1 MSRHLVHARRGS
13 PNCGLPIATWPVCQ
27 TLSDQSSDTR
37 LIDLS
42 PDRRYKRPAMDR
54 LPVDEILPRLKE
66 VLQSRNAAVLVAP
79 PGAGKTTRVPLALLD
94 APWLE
99 GRKVIMQ
106 EPRRLA
112 TRAAARRMA
121 ATLGEAVGETVG
133 YRVRLDTKVGPRT
146 RIEVVTDGL
155 FLRMLQDDP
164 SLDGV
169 GCVIFDEL
177 HERGL
182 EPDLSFA
189 LVREAQLA
197 LREDLRVIAMS
208 ATLDPGPVSERLGDA
223 AVIESAGRMFTVDTR
238 YLDREPSGRIEDI
251 VATTVRRA
259 LAEETGSAL
268 VFLPGIGEIRR
279 VEERLGGL
287 GAGIDVAPLYGD
299 LSPAGQDRAIAPT
312 PAGRRKVVLATSIAE
327 TSLTIEGVRLVID
340 SGLMRLPRF
349 SPRSGMTR
357 LETMRVSQAAAD
369 QRRGRAGRLE
379 PGLCYRLWT
388 EEAQRGLS
396 PFTPPE
402 ILDAD
407 LSPLALEIAL
417 WGAGESD
424 LPWLTPP
431 PAAAL
436 AAARTLLVDLGA
448 LDESGAI
455 TPHGR
460 AMTRLGQH
468 PRLAHLVLKGRDLRQ
483 GRVAALLAAIL
494 SERDFLRLPPGQ
506 RDVDLRH
513 RVDIA
518 LSGKRDG
525 ALRLILESARRLTQN
540 QASESPDISM
550 TGALLALAYPDRIG
564 RRRPG
569 AASRYLLSGGRG
581 AILPEGDPMASE
593 EFLVVADLEGGAQD
607 TRIFLAAPITA
618 VEIEELYADRILVEE
633 TVQWSD
639 REGSVLARRRRRLG
653 ALVLEDKPLTRLDPE
668 KLRTAMLEGVRRLG
682 LSALPWTDD
691 LAKWRERVAFL
702 QRLDESWPDLS
713 DRALLDALESWL
725 GPFLSGTSRKDHLSR
740 IDLGSALKALVP
752 WDKQRSLDRLAP
764 THIEV
769 PSGSRVPIDYANPAE
784 PTLSV
789 RLQEMFG
796 LVETPRIA
804 DGKVPL
810 TLHLLSPARRPVQ
823 VTRDLA
829 SFWANG
835 YRTVKSEL
843 KGRYP
848 KHYWPDDP
856 LVAEPT
862 ARVRLRPAR

>member
-1 MSRHLVHARRGS
+1 MIPES
-13 PNCGLPIATWPVCQ
+13 
-27 TLSDQSSDTR
+27 
-37 LIDLS
+37 
-42 PDRRYKRPAMDR
+42 
-54 LPVDEILPRLKE
+54 LPVDEALPRLQQ
-66 VLQSRNAAVLVAP
+66 VLTAHNAAVLVAP

-94 APWLE
+94 APWLG
-99 GRKVIMQ
+99 GRKIVMQ

-112 TRAAARRMA
+112 ARAAARRMA

-164 SLDGV
+164 SLEGI

-182 EPDLSFA
+182 ETDLSFA
-189 LVREAQLA
+189 LVRESQMA
-197 LREDLRVIAMS
+197 LREELRVIAMS
-208 ATLDPGPVSERLGDA
+208 ATLDPGPVSERLGGA
-223 AVIESAGRMFTVDTR
+223 PLVESAGRMFPVETR
-238 YLDREPSGRIEDI
+238 YLDREASGGMGGRIEDT
-251 VATTVRRA
+251 VANAVRRA
-259 LAEETGSAL
+259 LGEESGSAL
-268 VFLPGIGEIRR
+268 VFLPGVGEIRR
-279 VEERLGGL
+279 VAERLGNL
-287 GAGIDVAPLYGD
+287 DSNVDVAPLYGD
-299 LSPAGQDRAIAPT
+299 LSPAEQDRAISPS

-327 TSLTIEGVRLVID
+327 TSLTIEGVRIVID
-340 SGLMRLPRF
+340 AGQMRLPRF

-357 LETMRVSQAAAD
+357 LETVRVSQASAD

-379 PGLCYRLWT
+379 PGVCYRLWP
-388 EEAQRGLS
+388 EEAQRGLQ

-407 LSPLALEIAL
+407 LAPLALELAA
-417 WGAGESD
+417 WGVGDAGT

-436 AAARTLLVDLGA
+436 ATARALLLDLGA
-448 LDESGAI
+448 IEPGGAI

-460 AMTRLGQH
+460 AMVRLGQH
-468 PRLAHLVLKGRDLRQ
+468 PRLAHLVLKGRDLGQ

-525 ALRLILESARRLTQN
+525 ALRLIQEAARRLMPRDARDET
-540 QASESPDISM
+540 PDVAM
-550 TGALLALAYPDRIG
+550 TGTLLALAYPDRIG
-564 RRRPG
+564 RRRAG
-569 AASRYLLSGGRG
+569 TAGRYLLSGGRG
-581 AILPEGDPMASE
+581 AALPEGDPMASE
-593 EFLVVADLEGGAQD
+593 EFLVVADLDGSTQD
-607 TRIFLAAPITA
+607 SRIFLAAPITSA
-618 VEIEELYADRILVEE
+618 EIEELYAERIVAEQI
-633 TVQWSD
+633 VQWSARD
-639 REGSVLARRRRRLG
+639 GAVLARQRRRLG
-653 ALVLEDKPLTRLDPE
+653 ALLLEDKPLARPDPE
-668 KLRTAMLEGVRRLG
+668 QVRAAMLDGVRQLG
-682 LSALPWTDD
+682 LAALPWSDELTR
-691 LAKWRERVAFL
+691 WRERIAFL
-702 QRLDESWPDLS
+702 RALDETWPDLS
-713 DRALLDALESWL
+713 DAALLGTLDQWL
-725 GPFLSGTSRKDHLSR
+725 GPFLDGVSRRDHLGR
-740 IDLGSALKALVP
+740 VDLSSALRALVP
-752 WDKQRSLDRLAP
+752 WERQRQVDSLAP
-764 THIEV
+764 THVEV
-769 PSGSRVPIDYANPAE
+769 PSGSRVPIDYGNPAE

-796 LVETPRIA
+796 LTDTPRV
-804 DGKVPL
+804 GGSRVPV

-829 SFWANG
+829 SFWSSG
-835 YRTVKSEL
+835 YRAVKAEL

-848 KHYWPDDP
+848 RHYWPDDP

-862 ARVRLRPAR
+862 ARVRPRPR

>member
-1 MSRHLVHARRGS
+1 
-13 PNCGLPIATWPVCQ
+13 
-27 TLSDQSSDTR
+27 
-37 LIDLS
+37 
-42 PDRRYKRPAMDR
+42 MDS
-54 LPVDEILPRLKE
+54 LPVDEALPRLKE
-66 VLQSRNAAVLVAP
+66 ALAARNAAVLVAP

-94 APWLE
+94 ASWL
-99 GRKVIMQ
+99 GRGKIVMQ

-112 TRAAARRMA
+112 ARAAARRMA

-164 SLDGV
+164 SLDGI

-182 EPDLSFA
+182 ETDLSFA
-189 LVREAQLA
+189 LVREAQTA

-208 ATLDPGPVSERLGDA
+208 ATLDPGPVADRLGGA
-223 AVIESAGRMFTVDTR
+223 SVVESAGRMFPVDTR
-238 YLDREPSGRIEDI
+238 YLDRESTGRIEDG
-251 VATTVRRA
+251 VATAVRRA
-259 LAEETGSAL
+259 LSEESGSAL
-268 VFLPGIGEIRR
+268 VFLPGVGEIRR
-279 VEERLGGL
+279 VEERLHGL
-287 GAGIDVAPLYGD
+287 GGDVDVAPLYGD
-299 LSPAGQDRAIAPT
+299 LSPAEQDRAIAPS
-312 PAGRRKVVLATSIAE
+312 PVSRRKIVLATSIAE
-327 TSLTIEGVRLVID
+327 TSLTIEGVRIVID
-340 SGLMRLPRF
+340 SGQMRVPKF

-357 LETMRVSQAAAD
+357 LETVRVSQASAD

-379 PGLCYRLWT
+379 PGVCYRLWP
-388 EEAQRGLS
+388 EETQRGLL

-407 LSPLALEIAL
+407 LAPLALELAA
-417 WGAGESD
+417 WGANDAAS

-431 PAAAL
+431 PASSLATARALLTDL
-436 AAARTLLVDLGA
+436 AAID
-448 LDESGAI
+448 DNGAI

-460 AMTRLGQH
+460 AMVRLGQH
-468 PRLAHLVLKGRDLRQ
+468 PRLAHLVLKGREMGQ

-506 RDVDLRH
+506 RDADLRH

-525 ALRLILESARRLTQN
+525 ALRLILEQARRLTQN
-540 QASESPDISM
+540 QVRETPAVSM

-569 AASRYLLSGGRG
+569 TTGRYLLSGGRG
-581 AILPEGDPMASE
+581 AALPEGDPMANE
-593 EFLVVADLEGGAQD
+593 EFLVVADLDGSTQD
-607 TRIFLAAPITA
+607 SRIFLAAPITA
-618 VEIEELYADRILVEE
+618 AEIQELYDDRIVEE
-633 TVQWSD
+633 QIVQWSPRD
-639 REGSVLARRRRRLG
+639 GAVLARQRRRLG
-653 ALVLEDKPLTRLDPE
+653 AMALEDKPFAKPDAE
-668 KLRTAMLEGVRRLG
+668 KVRAAMVDGVRQLG
-682 LSALPWTDD
+682 LGALPWSDD
-691 LAKWRERVAFL
+691 LARWRERIAFL
-702 QRLDESWPDLS
+702 RQHAGEDWPDLS
-713 DRALLDALESWL
+713 NTALLASLDGWL
-725 GPFLSGTSRKDHLSR
+725 APFLDGVSRKDHLTR
-740 IDLGSALKALVP
+740 IDLTAALKALVP
-752 WDKQRSLDRLAP
+752 WEKQRELDRLAP

-796 LVETPRIA
+796 LTDTPRIA
-804 DGKVPL
+804 GGKVPL
-810 TLHLLSPARRPVQ
+810 TVHLLSPARRPVQ

-829 SFWANG
+829 SFWSNG
-835 YRTVKSEL
+835 YKAVKAEL

-848 KHYWPDDP
+848 RHYWPDDP
-856 LVAEPT
+856 LIAEPT
-862 ARVRLRPAR
+862 ARVRPRPNSGR